1 MSRRALMG
9 TAGVSSGL
17 LDSSGNPMPA
27 STVQVDI
34 RSLPLI
40 ERAALPSLP
49 HDMEARL
56 LQGDETV
63 IVLFHPRSELSIE
76 VPLTDMNNLEPYVEA
91 LNTARLKQAM
101 GEPPE
106 NGEGYRVDG

>member
-1 MSRRALMG
+1 
-9 TAGVSSGL
+9 
-17 LDSSGNPMPA
+17 MPA

-63 IVLFHPRSELSIE
+63 IVLFHSRSELSIE
-76 VPLTDMNNLEPYVEA
+76 VPLIDMNDLEPYVEA
-91 LNTARLKQAM
+91 LNEARLKQAM

-106 NGEGYRVDG
+106 DGEGYRVE